1 MAKEFK
7 QWDKAFSKDQIDS
20 ARVIWLRST
29 ELGYRAA
36 INEDGWF
43 EEALEHMGYTAVG
56 IQEARYAV
64 YEADGFKEWQLFR
77 VAMKGLTT
85 EEKVFMCR
93 MRWEHMVDNAAEDED
108 ISESE
113 IVTEKHRIWNYLGAL
128 KRGGQLV
135 EDEFGNLIINK

>member
-20 ARVIWLRST
+20 CRVIWLRST
-29 ELGYRAA
+29 EPSFENRTS
-36 INEDGWF
+36 EDGWF
-43 EEALEHMGYTAVG
+43 EKALEHMGYTAVG

-85 EEKVFMCR
+85 KEKIFMCR
-93 MRWEHMVDNAAEDED
+93 MRWACNVDNAAEDED
-108 ISESE
+108 ISHSE
-113 IVTEKHRIWNYLGAL
+113 IVTEMHRIWNYIGAL

-135 EDEFGNLIINK
+135 EDEFGNLVIAK